1 MKKLSAFARTNWQPL
16 ALLSLFLT
24 GLLLCSVS
32 LYGEQQGA
40 YRGDLGVKVMEAR
53 LKTART
59 ERDARLYREHN
70 ESVAARWKI
79 LGGSPKEAEAL
90 MASLMEKSK

>member
-24 GLLLCSVS
+24 LLLLVWAD

-40 YRGDLGVKVMEAR
+40 YRADLGVKVMEAR
-53 LKTART
+53 LDTAK
-59 ERDARLYREHN
+59 ARALDRWN
-70 ESVAARWKI
+70 ASVARDWKI
-79 LGGSPKEAEAL
+79 RGGSPKESEKL

>member
-1 MKKLSAFARTNWQPL
+1 MNKLSAFARTNWQPL

-32 LYGEQQGA
+32 LYGERQGA
-40 YRGDLGVKVMEAR
+40 YRGELGVKVMEAR
-53 LKTART
+53 LDTAK
-59 ERDARLYREHN
+59 ARQLDRWN
-70 ESVAARWKI
+70 ASVARDWKI
-79 LGGSPKEAEAL
+79 RGGSPKESEKL